1 MFVFPCTKCPV
12 QYCVNCMLTAAS
24 DTPTCVECD
33 KNFLLQSDNSTGTPI
48 QKCIRNANYCPPF
61 CQCDSIE
68 AIQAQNCTRCT
79 DPLYILTK
87 EAGLSD
93 FARCV
98 RSDLL

>member
-1 MFVFPCTKCPV
+1 MKGTALTQVRDPLISSGAGMFVFPCTKCPV

-33 KNFLLQSDNSTGTPI
+33 KNFALQSDNSTGTPI

-68 AIQAQNCTRCT
+68 AI
-79 DPLYILTK
+79 
-87 EAGLSD
+87 
-93 FARCV
+93 
-98 RSDLL
+98 